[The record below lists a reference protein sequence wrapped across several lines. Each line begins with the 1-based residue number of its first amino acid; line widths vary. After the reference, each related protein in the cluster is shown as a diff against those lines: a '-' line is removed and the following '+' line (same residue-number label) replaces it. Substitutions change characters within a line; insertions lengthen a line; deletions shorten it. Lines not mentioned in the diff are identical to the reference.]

1 MIRAEIL
8 RERPGNG
15 LGKLG
20 GACKPD
26 FTCGATGERATT
38 PLGAG
43 GINTGGGVTR
53 AGVAG
58 NFGCGEPVFGA
69 EVNPA
74 GGGWTGHGVGCLMG
88 RENGTT
94 GPLDV
99 AGAGTTADCHWAMS
113 GISRELPAVISLI
126 ADHSTA
132 PAIGRTST
140 IIAVVPDPN
149 SVGATRIWSLSTSI

>member
-8 RERPGNG
+8 RERPSNGIGNP
-15 LGKLG
+15 G
-20 GACKPD
+20 GVGKPD
-26 FTCGATGERATT
+26 CTFGATGEADTT
-38 PLGAG
+38 PLDAG
-43 GINTGGGVTR
+43 GTNTGGAGTR
-53 AGVAG
+53 AGIAG
-58 NFGCGEPVFGA
+58 DLGCDGPVFGA
-69 EVNPA
+69 AVNPA

-113 GISRELPAVISLI
+113 GISRDLPAVISLI

-140 IIAVVPDPN
+140 IITVAPDPN